1 MMKSGAD
8 ELSLVPSLLR
18 FALHDELFEAD
29 KPHPEKRGAPV
40 GGATNKTK
48 HGKHGTKDSPQ
59 LILMG
64 HIGSKLPILLELLL
78 S

>member
-40 GGATNKTK
+40 GDATKETK
-48 HGKHGTKDSPQ
+48 HGIKENPQ

-64 HIGSKLPILLELLL
+64 HIGSKLLIFLELLL